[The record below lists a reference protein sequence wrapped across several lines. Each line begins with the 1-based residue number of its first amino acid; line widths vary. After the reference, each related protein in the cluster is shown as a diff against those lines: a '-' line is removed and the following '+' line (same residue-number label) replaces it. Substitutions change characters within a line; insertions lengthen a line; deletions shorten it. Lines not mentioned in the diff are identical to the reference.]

1 MKFCPKCETR
11 MKPRIEQGIVLCPKC
26 GFTADKEQH
35 QLLSKTKTTTPS
47 SENSSGSSLKV
58 MDTDKGPTALPTTS
72 AECPK
77 CGNSTAFWWMLQTRS
92 ADEATTQFY
101 RCTGCSHTWR
111 NYS

>member
-1 MKFCPKCETR
+1 

-58 MDTDKGPTALPTTS
+58 MDTDKGPTVLPTTS

-77 CGNSTAFWWMLQTRS
+77 CGNRTAFWWMLQTNPLMKRLHNSIGVLDVAIHGEIIPNSRS
-92 ADEATTQFY
+92 FHP
-101 RCTGCSHTWR
+101 S
-111 NYS
+111 NK